1 VCCTWKLLFFKIFIY
16 RRWGYKSWLWG
27 EKGSRGV
34 SFFVWFFC
42 CFFLRFGIEEKAI
55 VSVLVSFV
63 CHQLR
68 LNDLKK
74 VSLKKQLHSAT
85 SVVIKAM
92 RGCPIKCFCWI
103 VFQGINPTECN
114 LKNKWRGVRLKRV
127 WLNCPISPNYYK
139 HGNKKKSSISLST
152 DTTKINSGKEE

>member
-1 VCCTWKLLFFKIFIY
+1 MALGGKGIKRRFFFCVVFLLFCFKI
-16 RRWGYKSWLWG
+16 WD
-27 EKGSRGV
+27 
-34 SFFVWFFC
+34 
-42 CFFLRFGIEEKAI
+42 EEKAI

-92 RGCPIKCFCWI
+92 RGCSIKCFC
-103 VFQGINPTECN
+103 
-114 LKNKWRGVRLKRV
+114 
-127 WLNCPISPNYYK
+127 
-139 HGNKKKSSISLST
+139 
-152 DTTKINSGKEE
+152 